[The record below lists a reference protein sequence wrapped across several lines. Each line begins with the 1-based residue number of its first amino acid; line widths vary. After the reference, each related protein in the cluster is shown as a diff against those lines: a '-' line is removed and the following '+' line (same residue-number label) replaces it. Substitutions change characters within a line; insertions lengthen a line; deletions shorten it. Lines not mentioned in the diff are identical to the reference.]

1 MQINLKT
8 CESDIKVTL
17 RLSDERRTLAN
28 FLSIL
33 DASQIDELEICDL
46 TENKLPKNIQRLTNL
61 KVLRFIR
68 CHSLTVFPSEIAA
81 CEHLREVGFIKCA
94 DFHALEGISELS
106 NLRVLHISGC
116 ESFEDIPKELQQMSC
131 LQALDLSYSEGI
143 CWLPI
148 EVLPKSLRLLDM
160 HGCWRCQ
167 FAEHDASNLKLV
179 SLQIQDLARIPDL
192 DTAES
197 IPELISQLH
206 HSMMLRDGC
215 GLDE

>member
-1 MQINLKT
+1 MQINLKA
-8 CESDIKVTL
+8 CESDIKVSL
-17 RLSDERRTLAN
+17 RLSDERRALAN

-33 DASQIDELEICDL
+33 DDSKIDELEICDL

-61 KVLRFIR
+61 KVLRLIR
-68 CHSLTVFPSEIAA
+68 CHSLTTFPSEIAS
-81 CEHLREVGFIKCA
+81 CECLRELGFIKCA
-94 DFHALEGISELS
+94 DFHDLEGISELS
-106 NLRVLHISGC
+106 DLRVLHISGC
-116 ESFEDIPKELQQMSC
+116 ESFEELPEELREMC
-131 LQALDLSYSEGI
+131 NLQALDLSYSEGI

-167 FAEHDASNLKLV
+167 FSEHEARNLKLV
-179 SLQIQDLARIPDL
+179 SLQIQDLARIPNL
-192 DTAES
+192 NTAES

-206 HSMMLRDGC
+206 HSMTLRDGC